1 MRVQCSLGEHMSD
14 VDAHWLLDKVGYGLL
29 IALCPMLL
37 LLWAYCQSDGHEI
50 ATQGAKELPTKELRR
65 RA

>member
-1 MRVQCSLGEHMSD
+1 MSD